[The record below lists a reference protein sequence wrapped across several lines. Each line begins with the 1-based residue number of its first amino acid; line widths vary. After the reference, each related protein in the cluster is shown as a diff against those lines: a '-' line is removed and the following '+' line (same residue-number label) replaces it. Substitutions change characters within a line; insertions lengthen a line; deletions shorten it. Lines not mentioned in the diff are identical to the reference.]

1 MCIYDC
7 ALQIYLTDLFLH
19 YSKGTSVTG
28 GDWAFKCFYFRVKCD
43 TSHFLTHIDMFAVFC
58 PVGGTDPKL
67 LMDYITSIQNDK
79 ALPRRCLKSDRY
91 EDALGA
97 QNTFITPNQSPD
109 PNLVETQWKLHEEF
123 EMCFWQK
130 SKC

>member
-1 MCIYDC
+1 
-7 ALQIYLTDLFLH
+7 
-19 YSKGTSVTG
+19 
-28 GDWAFKCFYFRVKCD
+28 
-43 TSHFLTHIDMFAVFC
+43 MFAVFC

-91 EDALGA
+91 EDALGT

-109 PNLVETQWKLHEEF
+109 PNLVETQ
-123 EMCFWQK
+123 
-130 SKC
+130 